1 MTWRSAC
8 NVKNDVLTFRTELE
22 KRDTGSRSQ
31 RFFKCSKNFP
41 NFTGEHLCWSL
52 FKKVAGLK
60 LCNIVKTRLQ
70 HRCFPVKFAK
80 SLRTPLFTEHL
91 WWRLLVIISL
101 TPDSLA
107 WVNRRFRLNVSL
119 LKQPIIYSFIDDKN
133 IETLIKKFFTLS
145 LCELKRPKRILR
157 IVVA

>member
-1 MTWRSAC
+1 MQRQKWCSHIQNRAGKTWHRQSFAEILQ
-8 NVKNDVLTFRTELE
+8 NR
-22 KRDTGSRSQ
+22 
-31 RFFKCSKNFP
+31 CSKNFP

-60 LCNIVKTRLQ
+60 LCNIVKKRLQ

-91 WWRLLVIISL
+91 LWRLLVIISL